1 MFNRVLITT
10 EEIRSNDAQLDKG
23 LLMVNPGGHA
33 EWFMTVFHS
42 AFEAA
47 INDDPNTEAE
57 ARQLYV
63 RHRQNQADRRLSERK
78 LAVDVA
84 ADLCWHPSFLHAIIR
99 QARRYEPD
107 LMLIPRR
114 ENQDLVEWLVGGD
127 EQDLVRQLNGPLLF
141 VNERP
146 WPEHLRIAL
155 ALNPF
160 HLDHRDDSFERE
172 MLSMADKMAQALS
185 AELHVVHCFSSLP
198 QAAIFDEHLVTD
210 YAGLQARVG
219 AEHRQRIE
227 ALLDT
232 LDRPVGGPLLQ
243 LLEGDVQDEMPQFI
257 EQQQIDLLILGTSE
271 HSFLERLLIGST
283 TERLL
288 ARVDTDVL
296 VVQAKSK
303 G

>member
-1 MFNRVLITT
+1 MFNRVLITAEEARHT
-10 EEIRSNDAQLDKG
+10 EVQLVKG
-23 LLMVNPGGHA
+23 LSLVNAGGHA
-33 EWFMTVFHS
+33 EWFMTVFHP

-47 INDDPNTEAE
+47 ISDDSYTESE

-63 RHRQNQADRRLSERK
+63 RHRQNQIDRHLSE
-78 LAVDVA
+78 LELEVDVA
-84 ADLCWHPSFLHAIIR
+84 ADLCWHPSFLSAIIR
-99 QARRYEPD
+99 QAKRYEPD

-127 EQDLVRQLNGPLLF
+127 EQDLVRQLKGPLLF
-141 VNERP
+141 ANEKP
-146 WPEHLRIAL
+146 WPEHLRIAV

-160 HLDHRDDSFERE
+160 HLDDRDDSLERH
-172 MLSMADKMAQALS
+172 LLRTADQLAESLS
-185 AELHVVHCFSSLP
+185 AELHVVHCFNSLP
-198 QAAIFDEHLVTD
+198 QAAIFDEHMVTD
-210 YAGLQARVG
+210 YASLQARVG
-219 AEHRQRIE
+219 AEHRERIE

-243 LLEGDVQDEMPQFI
+243 LLEGEVQDEMPQFV

-271 HSFLERLLIGST
+271 HSLMERLLLGST

-288 ARVDTDVL
+288 ARVDTDVMVL
-296 VVQAKSK
+296 QSIPK